1 MHKDKEIIP
10 DTEVLSSD
18 NDFQD
23 ITESIVA
30 ETKETVVQPVV
41 NQTINKM
48 EESRQLTKLEW
59 VLIFL
64 VGALVGIIIC
74 MLIF

>member
-30 ETKETVVQPVV
+30 ETKEAVVQPVV

-64 VGALVGIIIC
+64 IGALVGIIIC

>member
-18 NDFQD
+18 NDFKD

-30 ETKETVVQPVV
+30 DTKETVVQPVV
-41 NQTINKM
+41 NQTINK

-64 VGALVGIIIC
+64 VGALVGIIIF